1 MFSIGLSLFDVNGW
15 RKTGSGHGHSD
26 INIRAAFV
34 HVIGDLLQ
42 NRVLEN
48 LYYENRFH
56 KDHSPAWEL
65 RKIKKLVS
73 VIWSFYSRL
82 HHLFQAGVS
91 DC

>member
-42 NRVLEN
+42 NRVLKKVIIKIV
-48 LYYENRFH
+48 FT
-56 KDHSPAWEL
+56 KTPSAWEF

-73 VIWSFYSRL
+73 VVWSFYSRL
-82 HHLFQAGVS
+82 HYIF
-91 DC
+91 